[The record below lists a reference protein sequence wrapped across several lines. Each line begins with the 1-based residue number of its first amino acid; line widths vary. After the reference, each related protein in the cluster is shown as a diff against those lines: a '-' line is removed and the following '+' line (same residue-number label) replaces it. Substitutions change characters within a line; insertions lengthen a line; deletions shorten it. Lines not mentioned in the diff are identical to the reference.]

1 MEINTLENPVKT
13 IFLAEGE
20 RHVLDA
26 LRLMLEEKRDLE
38 ILGEAQSAEVLLTK
52 VCKNAPDIIL
62 LDWDLPGIHHLR
74 LIAALRVCC
83 PAAQLIALSV
93 KPEYEKSAKEYGLDG
108 FISKQ
113 LSAEAFMESLN
124 HFIAKIG

>member
-1 MEINTLENPVKT
+1 MKT

-26 LRLMLEEKRDLE
+26 LRLMLEEKSDLE
-38 ILGEAQSAEVLLTK
+38 ILGEAQSAEILLTK

-74 LIAALRVCC
+74 LIAGLRACC

-93 KPEYEKSAKEYGLDG
+93 KPEYEKPAKEYGLDG

-124 HFIAKIG
+124 HFMAIIG